1 MWQKGCEGSRSP
13 SLLVTENLI
22 RSVHE
27 SRGEKSLIKESD
39 VEIAKIK
46 QSVSY
51 ADLVFLK
58 NSKPVIPNNLDQSQI
73 NINTSMNVESPNIQQ
88 SAVNINLWSWEP
100 YQPSNNKYIVD
111 IIFNKAIKRRCWRGL
126 SWWISTTIRTY
137 SGLIL
142 ISSSF
147 CLSSYLV
154 WLGSSIRMWTSPWS
168 LITYLDWC
176 CFFPVSSMCTIW
188 LLSTWLMELIL
199 SVRRLSSFIILL
211 H

>member
-1 MWQKGCEGSRSP
+1 MREAAEYYDFKYEGIPLVHQIMNNYASCKTKLNQFSQALSLLDSTKMWQKGCEGSRSP

-88 SAVNINLWSWEP
+88 SAVNINL
-100 YQPSNNKYIVD
+100 
-111 IIFNKAIKRRCWRGL
+111 
-126 SWWISTTIRTY
+126 
-137 SGLIL
+137 
-142 ISSSF
+142 
-147 CLSSYLV
+147 
-154 WLGSSIRMWTSPWS
+154 
-168 LITYLDWC
+168 
-176 CFFPVSSMCTIW
+176 
-188 LLSTWLMELIL
+188 
-199 SVRRLSSFIILL
+199 
-211 H
+211 